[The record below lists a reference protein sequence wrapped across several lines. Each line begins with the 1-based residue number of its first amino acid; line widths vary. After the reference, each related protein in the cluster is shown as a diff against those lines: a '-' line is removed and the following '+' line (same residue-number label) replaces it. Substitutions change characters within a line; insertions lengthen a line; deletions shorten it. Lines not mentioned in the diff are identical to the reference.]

1 MERESGL
8 GWNVSPSAVVS
19 LRRSRKGEADVVAS
33 VLGEAAEWLRR
44 RGDPL
49 WDASEV
55 SAKSIQAE
63 VDSGDYVL
71 AFVADQAAGT
81 ARVRRED
88 ALHWP
93 DVAAGEALYL
103 HRLAVRRFYAGGPVS
118 RAIVEW
124 ASTSAEEL
132 GCRFLRLDCDASR
145 HRLRA
150 LYESMG
156 FVFHSERVV
165 GPYTAARFQRTLP

>member
-1 MERESGL
+1 
-8 GWNVSPSAVVS
+8 VSPSAVVS
-19 LRRSRKGEADVVAS
+19 IRRALVGEAAVVAS

-55 SAKSIQAE
+55 AAESIQAE
-63 VDSGDYVL
+63 VNAGDYVL

-81 ARVRRED
+81 ARVTSED
-88 ALHWP
+88 TLHWP
-93 DVAAGEALYL
+93 EAAAGEALYL

-118 RAIVEW
+118 KAIVEW
-124 ASTSAEEL
+124 ALSSAAAL
-132 GCRFLRLDCDASR
+132 GCRFLRLDCEASR
-145 HRLRA
+145 QRLRA

-156 FVFHSERVV
+156 FALVDERVV
-165 GPYTAARFQRTLP
+165 AAHTAARFQRALP